1 VPRDEAGVGAMILLF
16 IFFAVMGDWFC
27 NPWNTAMGR
36 V

>member
-1 VPRDEAGVGAMILLF
+1 MILLF

-27 NPWNTAMGR
+27 NPWNTATGR

>member
-1 VPRDEAGVGAMILLF
+1 MILLF